1 MKMENEILSKYTKTI
16 MSEMKAGNKERANVF
31 KLIKAKMIEFVTR
44 SDKPV
49 LDAKAEIVI
58 LNKMVKER
66 KDTATEYS
74 KAGRQELANQEL
86 FEANVISELLPKAAS
101 EEDIKNAISEYITSN
116 GPCTMKQMGAI
127 IKYVKSKFD
136 NVDGALTSKLV
147 KESLS

>member
-1 MKMENEILSKYTKTI
+1 MENEIISKYTKTI
-16 MSEMKAGNKERANVF
+16 MGEMKAGNKERANVF
-31 KLIKAKMIEFVTR
+31 KLIKAKMMEFVTR

-49 LDAKAEIVI
+49 LDVKAEITI

-101 EEDIKNAISEYITSN
+101 EEDIKKAISYYISSN
-116 GPCTMKQMGAI
+116 GPCTIKQMGAI
-127 IKYVKSKFD
+127 IKHVKSNFD

>member
-1 MKMENEILSKYTKTI
+1 MENEIISKYTKSI
-16 MSEMKAGNKERANVF
+16 MGEMKAGNKERANVF
-31 KLIKAKMIEFVTR
+31 RLIKTKMMEFVTR

-49 LDAKAEIVI
+49 LDTKAEISI

-66 KDTATEYS
+66 NDTAIEYS

-101 EEDIKNAISEYITSN
+101 EEDIKNAISEYIASN
-116 GPCTMKQMGAI
+116 GPCTIKQMGVV

-136 NVDGALTSKLV
+136 NVDGALASRLV

>member
-1 MKMENEILSKYTKTI
+1 MG
-16 MSEMKAGNKERANVF
+16 EMKAGNKERANVF
-31 KLIKAKMIEFVTR
+31 KLIKAKMMEFVTR

-49 LDAKAEIVI
+49 LDTKAEITI

-101 EEDIKNAISEYITSN
+101 EEDIKNAISEYIASN

>member
-1 MKMENEILSKYTKTI
+1 MENEIISKYTKTI

-31 KLIKAKMIEFVTR
+31 KLIKAKMMEFVTR

-49 LDAKAEIVI
+49 LDTKAEITI
-58 LNKMVKER
+58 LNKMLKER
-66 KDTATEYS
+66 YDTAAEYF

-86 FEANVISELLPKAAS
+86 FEANIISELLPKAAS
-101 EEDIKNAISEYITSN
+101 EEEIKNAISEYITSN
-116 GPCTMKQMGAI
+116 GPCTIKKMGAI

>member
-1 MKMENEILSKYTKTI
+1 MENEIISKYTKSI
-16 MSEMKAGNKERANVF
+16 MGEMKAGNKERANVF
-31 KLIKAKMIEFVTR
+31 RLIKTKMMEFVTR

-49 LDAKAEIVI
+49 LDTKAEISI

-66 KDTATEYS
+66 NDTAIEYS

-101 EEDIKNAISEYITSN
+101 EEDINNAISEYIASN
-116 GPCTMKQMGAI
+116 GPCTIKQMGAV

-136 NVDGALTSKLV
+136 NVDGALASRLV
-147 KESLS
+147 KESLN

>member
-1 MKMENEILSKYTKTI
+1 MENEIISKYTKTI

-31 KLIKAKMIEFVTR
+31 KLIKAKMMEFVTR

-49 LDAKAEIVI
+49 LDTKAKIAI
-58 LNKMVKER
+58 LNKMLKER
-66 KDTATEYS
+66 KDTAAEYS

-86 FEANVISELLPKAAS
+86 FEANIISELLPKAAS

-116 GPCTMKQMGAI
+116 GPCTIKQMGAI

-147 KESLS
+147 KESLN

>member
-1 MKMENEILSKYTKTI
+1 MG
-16 MSEMKAGNKERANVF
+16 EMKAGDKERANVF
-31 KLIKAKMIEFVTR
+31 KLIKAKMMEFVTR
-44 SDKPV
+44 ADKPI
-49 LDAKAEIVI
+49 LDTKAEITI

-66 KDTATEYS
+66 KDTATEYC

-101 EEDIKNAISEYITSN
+101 DEDIKNAISEYITSN

-147 KESLS
+147 KESLI

>member
-1 MKMENEILSKYTKTI
+1 MENEIISKYTKSI
-16 MSEMKAGNKERANVF
+16 MGEMKAGNKERANVF
-31 KLIKAKMIEFVTR
+31 RLIKTKMMEFVTR

-49 LDAKAEIVI
+49 LDTKAEISI

-66 KDTATEYS
+66 NDTAIEYS

-101 EEDIKNAISEYITSN
+101 EEDINNAISEYIVSN
-116 GPCTMKQMGAI
+116 GPCTIKQMGVV

-136 NVDGALTSKLV
+136 NVDGALASRLV

>member
-1 MKMENEILSKYTKTI
+1 MENEIISKYTKSI
-16 MSEMKAGNKERANVF
+16 MGEMKAGNKMRANVF
-31 KLIKAKMIEFVTR
+31 KLIKTKMMEFITR
-44 SDKPV
+44 ADKPV
-49 LDAKAEIVI
+49 LDAKAEISI

-66 KDTATEYS
+66 NDTAIEYS

-101 EEDIKNAISEYITSN
+101 EEDIKNAISEYIASN
-116 GPCTMKQMGAI
+116 GPCTIKQMGAV

-136 NVDGALTSKLV
+136 NVDGALTSRLV

>member
-1 MKMENEILSKYTKTI
+1 MEHEIISKYTKTI

-31 KLIKAKMIEFVTR
+31 KLIKAKMMEFVTR

-49 LDAKAEIVI
+49 LDTKAEIAI
-58 LNKMVKER
+58 LNKMLKER
-66 KDTATEYS
+66 NDTAAEYS
-74 KAGRQELANQEL
+74 KARRQELANQEL
-86 FEANVISELLPKAAS
+86 FEANIISELLPKAAS
-101 EEDIKNAISEYITSN
+101 DEDIKNAISEYITSN
-116 GPCTMKQMGAI
+116 GPCTIKQMGAI

>member
-1 MKMENEILSKYTKTI
+1 MENEIISKYTKSI
-16 MSEMKAGNKERANVF
+16 MGEMKAGNKERANVF
-31 KLIKAKMIEFVTR
+31 RLIKTKMMEFVTR

-49 LDAKAEIVI
+49 LDTKAEISI

-66 KDTATEYS
+66 NDTAIEYS

-101 EEDIKNAISEYITSN
+101 EEDINNAISEYIASN
-116 GPCTMKQMGAI
+116 GPCTIKQMGVV

-136 NVDGALTSKLV
+136 NVDGALASRLV

>member
-1 MKMENEILSKYTKTI
+1 MENEILSKYTKMV

-31 KLIKAKMIEFVTR
+31 KLIKAKMMEFVTR
-44 SDKPV
+44 ADKPV
-49 LDAKAEIVI
+49 LDTKAEIVI

-86 FEANVISELLPKAAS
+86 FESNVISELLPKAAS

-116 GPCTMKQMGAI
+116 GPYTMKQMGAI

>member
-1 MKMENEILSKYTKTI
+1 MKMENEILSKYTK
-16 MSEMKAGNKERANVF
+16 MVMGEMKAGNKERANVF
-31 KLIKAKMIEFVTR
+31 KLIKAKMMEFVTR
-44 SDKPV
+44 ADKPI
-49 LDAKAEIVI
+49 LDTKAEIVI

-101 EEDIKNAISEYITSN
+101 EEDIKNAISEYIASN
-116 GPCTMKQMGAI
+116 GPCTMKQIGAI

-147 KESLS
+147 KESLI

>member
-1 MKMENEILSKYTKTI
+1 MENDIISKYTKLI
-16 MSEMKAGNKERANVF
+16 MSEMKAGNKKRANVF
-31 KLIKAKMIEFVTR
+31 KLIKAKMMEFVTR

-49 LDAKAEIVI
+49 LDTKAEIAI

-86 FEANVISELLPKAAS
+86 FEANIISEFLPKAAS
-101 EEDIKNAISEYITSN
+101 EEDIKNAISEYIASN
-116 GPCTMKQMGAI
+116 RSCTMKQMGAI

>member
-1 MKMENEILSKYTKTI
+1 MENEIISKYTKST
-16 MSEMKAGNKERANVF
+16 MSEVKAGNKERANVF
-31 KLIKAKMIEFVTR
+31 KLIKTKMMEFVTR

-49 LDAKAEIVI
+49 LNTKAEISI

-66 KDTATEYS
+66 NDTAIEYS

-101 EEDIKNAISEYITSN
+101 EEDIKNAISEYIAFN
-116 GPCTMKQMGAI
+116 GPCTIKQMGAVI
-127 IKYVKSKFD
+127 EYVKSRFD
-136 NVDGALTSKLV
+136 NVDGALASRLVV

>member
-1 MKMENEILSKYTKTI
+1 MENEIISKYTKSI
-16 MSEMKAGNKERANVF
+16 MSEMKAGYKERANVF
-31 KLIKAKMIEFVTR
+31 RLIKTKMMEFVTR

-49 LDAKAEIVI
+49 LDTKAEISI

-66 KDTATEYS
+66 NDTAIEYS

-101 EEDIKNAISEYITSN
+101 EEDIKNAISEYIASN
-116 GPCTMKQMGAI
+116 GPCTIKQMGAV

-136 NVDGALTSKLV
+136 NVDGALASKLV

>member
-1 MKMENEILSKYTKTI
+1 

-31 KLIKAKMIEFVTR
+31 KLIKAKMMEFVTR
-44 SDKPV
+44 ADKPV
-49 LDAKAEIVI
+49 LDVKAEISI

-101 EEDIKNAISEYITSN
+101 EEDIKNAISEYIASN

-147 KESLS
+147 KESLI

>member
-1 MKMENEILSKYTKTI
+1 MENEIISKYTKTI

-31 KLIKAKMIEFVTR
+31 KLIKAKMMEFVTR

-49 LDAKAEIVI
+49 LDTKAEITI
-58 LNKMVKER
+58 LNKMLKER
-66 KDTATEYS
+66 NDTAAEYF

-86 FEANVISELLPKAAS
+86 FEANIISELLPKAAS
-101 EEDIKNAISEYITSN
+101 EEEIKNAISEYITSN
-116 GPCTMKQMGAI
+116 GPCTIKQMGAI

-147 KESLS
+147 KESLN

>member
-1 MKMENEILSKYTKTI
+1 MG
-16 MSEMKAGNKERANVF
+16 EMKAGNKERANVF
-31 KLIKAKMIEFVTR
+31 KLIKAKMMEFVTR

-49 LDAKAEIVI
+49 LDTKAEIVI

-101 EEDIKNAISEYITSN
+101 EEDIKNAISEYIASN
-116 GPCTMKQMGAI
+116 GPCTMKQMGVI

-147 KESLS
+147 KESLI

>member
-1 MKMENEILSKYTKTI
+1 MENEIISKYTKSI
-16 MSEMKAGNKERANVF
+16 MNEMKAGNKERANVF
-31 KLIKAKMIEFVTR
+31 KLIKAKMMEFATR

-49 LDAKAEIVI
+49 LDTKAEIAI
-58 LNKMVKER
+58 LNKMLKER

-86 FEANVISELLPKAAS
+86 FEANIISELLPKAAS

-116 GPCTMKQMGAI
+116 GPCTIKQMGAI

>member
-1 MKMENEILSKYTKTI
+1 MENEILSKYTK
-16 MSEMKAGNKERANVF
+16 MVMGEMKAGNKELANVF
-31 KLIKAKMIEFVTR
+31 KLIKAKMMEFVTR
-44 SDKPV
+44 ADKPV
-49 LDAKAEIVI
+49 LDTKAEITI

-66 KDTATEYS
+66 KDTATEYC

-101 EEDIKNAISEYITSN
+101 EEDIKNAISEYIASN
-116 GPCTMKQMGAI
+116 SPCTMKQMGVI

-147 KESLS
+147 KESLN

>member
-1 MKMENEILSKYTKTI
+1 MENEIISKYTKSI

-31 KLIKAKMIEFVTR
+31 KLIKTKMMEFVTR

-49 LDAKAEIVI
+49 LDAKAEISI

-66 KDTATEYS
+66 NDTALEYS

-101 EEDIKNAISEYITSN
+101 EEDIKNAISEYIASN
-116 GPCTMKQMGAI
+116 GPCTIKQMGVV

-147 KESLS
+147 KESLN

>member
-1 MKMENEILSKYTKTI
+1 MKMENEILSKYTK
-16 MSEMKAGNKERANVF
+16 MVMGEMKAGNKERANVF
-31 KLIKAKMIEFVTR
+31 KLIKAKMMEFVTR
-44 SDKPV
+44 ADKPV
-49 LDAKAEIVI
+49 LDTKAEITI

-66 KDTATEYS
+66 KDTAAEYS

-101 EEDIKNAISEYITSN
+101 EEDIKNAISEYIASN

-147 KESLS
+147 KESLI

>member
-1 MKMENEILSKYTKTI
+1 MENEIISKYTKSI

-31 KLIKAKMIEFVTR
+31 KLIKTKMMEFVTR
-44 SDKPV
+44 SDKPI
-49 LDAKAEIVI
+49 LDAKAEISI

-66 KDTATEYS
+66 NDTATEYS
-74 KAGRQELANQEL
+74 KAGRKELANQEL
-86 FEANVISELLPKAAS
+86 FEANIISELLPKAAS
-101 EEDIKNAISEYITSN
+101 EEEIKNAISEYIASN
-116 GPCTMKQMGAI
+116 GPCTIKQMGAI

>member
-1 MKMENEILSKYTKTI
+1 MENEIISKYTKLI
-16 MSEMKAGNKERANVF
+16 MGEMKAGNKERANVF
-31 KLIKAKMIEFVTR
+31 RLIKTKMMEFVTR

-49 LDAKAEIVI
+49 LDTKAEISI

-66 KDTATEYS
+66 NDTAIEYS

-101 EEDIKNAISEYITSN
+101 EEDIKNAISEYIASN
-116 GPCTMKQMGAI
+116 GPCTIKQMGVV

>member
-1 MKMENEILSKYTKTI
+1 MG
-16 MSEMKAGNKERANVF
+16 EMKAGNKERANVF
-31 KLIKAKMIEFVTR
+31 KLIKAKMMEFVTR
-44 SDKPV
+44 ADKPV
-49 LDAKAEIVI
+49 LDTKAEITI

-101 EEDIKNAISEYITSN
+101 EEDIKNAISEYIASN

>member
-1 MKMENEILSKYTKTI
+1 M
-16 MSEMKAGNKERANVF
+16 
-31 KLIKAKMIEFVTR
+31 
-44 SDKPV
+44 KPV
-49 LDAKAEIVI
+49 LDTKAEISI

-66 KDTATEYS
+66 NDTAIEYS

-101 EEDIKNAISEYITSN
+101 EEDINNAISEYIASN
-116 GPCTMKQMGAI
+116 GPCTIKQMGVV

-136 NVDGALTSKLV
+136 NVDGALTSRLV

>member
-1 MKMENEILSKYTKTI
+1 
-16 MSEMKAGNKERANVF
+16 MSEMKDGNKERANVF
-31 KLIKAKMIEFVTR
+31 KLIKAKMMEFVTR
-44 SDKPV
+44 ADKPV
-49 LDAKAEIVI
+49 LDTKAEIVI

-101 EEDIKNAISEYITSN
+101 EEDIKNVISEYIASN

>member
-1 MKMENEILSKYTKTI
+1 MENEIISKYTK
-16 MSEMKAGNKERANVF
+16 MVMGEMKAGNKGRANVF
-31 KLIKAKMIEFVTR
+31 KLIKAKMMEFVTR
-44 SDKPV
+44 ADKPV
-49 LDAKAEIVI
+49 LDTKAEITI

-101 EEDIKNAISEYITSN
+101 EEDIKNAISEYIASN

>member
-1 MKMENEILSKYTKTI
+1 MENEIISKYTKSI
-16 MSEMKAGNKERANVF
+16 MGEMKAGNKERANVF
-31 KLIKAKMIEFVTR
+31 RLIKTKMMEFVTR

-49 LDAKAEIVI
+49 LDTKAEISI

-66 KDTATEYS
+66 NDTAIEYS

-101 EEDIKNAISEYITSN
+101 EEDIKNAISEYIASN
-116 GPCTMKQMGAI
+116 GPCTIKQMGAV

-136 NVDGALTSKLV
+136 NVDGALASRLV

>member
-1 MKMENEILSKYTKTI
+1 MKMENEILSKYTK
-16 MSEMKAGNKERANVF
+16 MVMGEMKAGNKERANVF
-31 KLIKAKMIEFVTR
+31 KLIKAKMMEFVTR
-44 SDKPV
+44 ADKPV
-49 LDAKAEIVI
+49 LDTKAEITI

-101 EEDIKNAISEYITSN
+101 EEDIKNAISEYIASN

-147 KESLS
+147 KESLI

>member
-1 MKMENEILSKYTKTI
+1 MENKIISKYTKSI
-16 MSEMKAGNKERANVF
+16 MGEMKAGNKERANVF
-31 KLIKAKMIEFVTR
+31 RLIKTKMMEFVTR

-49 LDAKAEIVI
+49 LDTKAEISI

-66 KDTATEYS
+66 NDTAIEYS

-101 EEDIKNAISEYITSN
+101 EEDINNAISEYIASN
-116 GPCTMKQMGAI
+116 GPCTIKQMGAV

-136 NVDGALTSKLV
+136 NVDGALASRLV
-147 KESLS
+147 KESLN

>member
-1 MKMENEILSKYTKTI
+1 MENEIISKYTKTI

-31 KLIKAKMIEFVTR
+31 KLIKAKMMEFVTR

-49 LDAKAEIVI
+49 LDTKAEITI
-58 LNKMVKER
+58 LNKMLKER
-66 KDTATEYS
+66 NDTAAEYF

-86 FEANVISELLPKAAS
+86 FEANIISELLPKAAS
-101 EEDIKNAISEYITSN
+101 EEEIKNAILEYITSN
-116 GPCTMKQMGAI
+116 GPCTIKQMGAI

-147 KESLS
+147 KESLN

>member
-1 MKMENEILSKYTKTI
+1 MENEIISKYTKSI

-31 KLIKAKMIEFVTR
+31 KLIKAKLMEFVTR
-44 SDKPV
+44 ADKPV
-49 LDAKAEIVI
+49 LDAKSEISI

-66 KDTATEYS
+66 KDTAAEYS
-74 KAGRQELANQEL
+74 KAGRQELASQEL
-86 FEANVISELLPKAAS
+86 FEANIISELLPKAAS
-101 EEDIKNAISEYITSN
+101 EEDIKQAILEYLASN

>member
-1 MKMENEILSKYTKTI
+1 MENEIISKYTKSI
-16 MSEMKAGNKERANVF
+16 MGEMKAGNKERANVF
-31 KLIKAKMIEFVTR
+31 RLIKTKMMEFVTR
-44 SDKPV
+44 SDKPI
-49 LDAKAEIVI
+49 LDTKAEISI

-66 KDTATEYS
+66 NDTAIEYS

-101 EEDIKNAISEYITSN
+101 EEDIKNAISEYIAFN
-116 GPCTMKQMGAI
+116 GSYTIKQMGAV

-136 NVDGALTSKLV
+136 NVDGALASRLVV

>member
-1 MKMENEILSKYTKTI
+1 

-31 KLIKAKMIEFVTR
+31 KLIKAKMMEFVTR
-44 SDKPV
+44 ADKPV
-49 LDAKAEIVI
+49 LDTKSEIVI

-66 KDTATEYS
+66 KDTAAEYS

-86 FEANVISELLPKAAS
+86 FEANVISEFLPKAAS
-101 EEDIKNAISEYITSN
+101 EEDIKNVISEYIDSN
-116 GPCTMKQMGAI
+116 GPCSIKQMGAI
-127 IKYVKSKFD
+127 IKYVKSKFV